1 MEVFYAPYINFHSFI
16 YSRTGRH
23 KINSLCKRPKKPMIN
38 YSVLSYAV
46 VANASND
53 DDEPLILSL
62 KTVHCNVLPS
72 FLLLHFS

>member
-1 MEVFYAPYINFHSFI
+1 
-16 YSRTGRH
+16 
-23 KINSLCKRPKKPMIN
+23 MIN

-53 DDEPLILSL
+53 DDEPLSL